1 MCHHLGPELSK
12 NTITYDRKSSKLPT
26 DSNPNCWHSMPLLYS
41 LHHLSIN
48 FSKRKPI
55 QVQITR
61 TLNPLP
67 GIPRSAS
74 KNLGDIKCSNQFQWE
89 HRQSNPGLQDEE
101 QKCYLC
107 AMKPLSL
114 SFQTRF
120 FKFYFRRFYNVM
132 QSTMSVKLLSMPGFE
147 PRISGV
153 ASNCSAN
160 CAATTATL
168 LSNQFCASKVSKLNG
183 IPHSM

>member
-114 SFQTRF
+114 SFQADF
-120 FKFYFRRFYNVM
+120 
-132 QSTMSVKLLSMPGFE
+132 
-147 PRISGV
+147 
-153 ASNCSAN
+153 
-160 CAATTATL
+160 
-168 LSNQFCASKVSKLNG
+168 LNG
-183 IPHSM
+183 PFLDSFSLYFCLFYYSMKWTMFVADAGI